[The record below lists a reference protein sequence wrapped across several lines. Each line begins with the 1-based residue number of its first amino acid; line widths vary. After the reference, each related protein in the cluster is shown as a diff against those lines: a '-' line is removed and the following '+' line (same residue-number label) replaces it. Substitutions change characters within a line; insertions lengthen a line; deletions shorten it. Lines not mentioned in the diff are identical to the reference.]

1 MRRTACQVGI
11 HSLQAFRHQPF
22 KPLGAHGRDQV
33 SKTCIQHG
41 GLANGLAQLGKDLMT
56 KDLPPANQRFR
67 HYISSVKDQDI
78 EDVIDQRRTSGSMI
92 LEQVEGRPTTLVQG
106 DDFTVDHG
114 LIGHRGKSCHD
125 GRIATIEIVVVSRSE
140 LHATARFDCQSSV
153 PVQLQLIALVRTL
166 G

>member
-1 MRRTACQVGI
+1 MRRTACQVR
-11 HSLQAFRHQPF
+11 LAE
-22 KPLGAHGRDQV
+22 LGEDLIA
-33 SKTCIQHG
+33 
-41 GLANGLAQLGKDLMT
+41 KDLA
-56 KDLPPANQRFR
+56 PANQRLR

-78 EDVIDQRRTSGSMI
+78 ENVIDQRRTSGAII
-92 LEQVEGRPTTLVQG
+92 LEQVEGRATTVVQS